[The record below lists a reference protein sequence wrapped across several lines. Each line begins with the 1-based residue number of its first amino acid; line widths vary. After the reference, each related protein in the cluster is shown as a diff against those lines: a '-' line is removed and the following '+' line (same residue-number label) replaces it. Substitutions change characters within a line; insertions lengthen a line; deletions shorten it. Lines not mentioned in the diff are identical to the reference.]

1 MWFLYLDE
9 SGDLGFDFISKKPSR
24 YFTVTILAVSSYSGN
39 KAITKAVIKTLKR
52 KLNKK
57 INKKRIIHEL
67 KGSETNF
74 EVKRYLYEQ
83 LQGIEFG
90 IYSITLNKRRE
101 YSHLA
106 MKKSH
111 VYNYI
116 ARSVLDRIPF
126 EQAPERVYLIIDKS
140 KSKPEIKEFNRY
152 IMEQLQGRLNP
163 RIPLDIMHVK
173 SVENKG
179 IQTAD
184 MFSWG
189 IFRQYEKKD
198 TNWYDVFKEKVRY
211 DDVYESN
218 K

>member
-1 MWFLYLDE
+1 
-9 SGDLGFDFISKKPSR
+9 
-24 YFTVTILAVSSYSGN
+24 
-39 KAITKAVIKTLKR
+39 
-52 KLNKK
+52 
-57 INKKRIIHEL
+57 
-67 KGSETNF
+67 
-74 EVKRYLYEQ
+74 
-83 LQGIEFG
+83 
-90 IYSITLNKRRE
+90 
-101 YSHLA
+101 